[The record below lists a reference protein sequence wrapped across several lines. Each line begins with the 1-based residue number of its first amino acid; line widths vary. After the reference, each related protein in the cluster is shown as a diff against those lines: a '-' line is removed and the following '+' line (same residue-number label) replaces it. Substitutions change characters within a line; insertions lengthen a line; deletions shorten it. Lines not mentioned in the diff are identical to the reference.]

1 MVEHGLCANHSMII
15 EFIREHKDSGN
26 TFVLLRWRAYALED
40 GGQAHHF
47 ITTITE
53 EGDLSTWVWAL
64 PLACAKLGG
73 GAPVSYHHHFL
84 IIIIYLSSILSYFM
98 IYRNKVLV

>member
-1 MVEHGLCANHSMII
+1 MEA
-15 EFIREHKDSGN
+15 E
-26 TFVLLRWRAYALED
+26 
-40 GGQAHHF
+40 GQAHHF
-47 ITTITE
+47 ITTITG

-98 IYRNKVLV
+98 I